1 MPHDLTNM
9 NAVPWTVIISAI
21 ALIIGAGT
29 YWKSHRKDKVQLK
42 VIPKLYKHVENAVLC
57 STRIPDDM
65 SEIWHGLCVEIVNV
79 GFIAATIQEI
89 GLRIKE
95 NGDIK
100 VIVFPQ
106 GQFPNN
112 EKPPKRLEPKS
123 SIVYYIP
130 SPEPQSILHEGLPF
144 AKCFFVRTACGITI
158 DANSKVT
165 KWLIAKGKTFSS

>member
-1 MPHDLTNM
+1 MITL
-9 NAVPWTVIISAI
+9 PWAIIISAV
-21 ALIIGAGT
+21 ALIFTASAF
-29 YWKSHRKDKVQLK
+29 WKSHKKDKIQLK
-42 VIPKLYKHVENAVLC
+42 VVPKLYRHVENAVLC
-57 STRIPDDM
+57 STRIPDNM
-65 SEIWHGLCVEIVNV
+65 SEVWHGLCVEIINV

-89 GLRIKE
+89 GLRLKE
-95 NGDIK
+95 NGEIK

-130 SPEPQSILHEGLPF
+130 SVDPQAILHEGLPF
-144 AKCFFVRTACGITI
+144 AKCFFVRTACGVTI

-165 KWLIAKGKTFSS
+165 KWLISKGKQKTA